1 MGGWVDVFMCME
13 GYVHGRIC
21 AWKDMCM
28 EGYVHGRICAWMDA

>member
-1 MGGWVDVFMCME
+1 MCME

-28 EGYVHGRICAWMDA
+28 EGYVHGWMREWIPTWMGG